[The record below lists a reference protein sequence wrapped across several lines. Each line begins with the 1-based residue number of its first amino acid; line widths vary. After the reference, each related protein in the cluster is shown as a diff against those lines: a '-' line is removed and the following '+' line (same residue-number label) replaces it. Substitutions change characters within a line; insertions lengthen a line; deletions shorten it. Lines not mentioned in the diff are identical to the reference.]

1 MENSEKSAMLLL
13 VFVIIVGWQVPVLT
27 SEDGMGLIGK
37 GEAGVSTI
45 FVHQDFSG
53 DESYNCFM

>member
-1 MENSEKSAMLLL
+1 ML
-13 VFVIIVGWQVPVLT
+13 VFVIIVGWQVSVLT
-27 SEDGMGLIGK
+27 SEDGAGLIGK
-37 GEAGVSTI
+37 REPGVSTI